1 MFFKSHSLKFTIFF
15 LFFRKQRDRLI
26 NNGLQSQNLSTTSET
41 GGSDYED
48 EGCNAI
54 ELCLACLPSSKSQCC
69 KTRPTSNRAI
79 QKRLWAHA
87 FIMFVF
93 AVALASLA
101 YYTMTLQNQLS
112 VMRINLDPGRPL
124 FCQFIDFITFQPWD
138 FSNSTWYELH
148 ASNVLVNRLLS
159 KELS

>member
-1 MFFKSHSLKFTIFF
+1 M
-15 LFFRKQRDRLI
+15 
-26 NNGLQSQNLSTTSET
+26 STTSET

-48 EGCNAI
+48 EGCNAV

-69 KTRPTSNRAI
+69 KSRPTSNRAI
-79 QKRLWAHA
+79 QKRLWTHA

-93 AVALASLA
+93 AVALASLS

-124 FCQFIDFITFQPWD
+124 FCHFTNFITFQPCGISQLS
-138 FSNSTWYELH
+138 FLGLSRNELI
-148 ASNVLVNRLLS
+148 VFFT
-159 KELS
+159 EE